1 MVFLKT
7 RLSRLRKAL
16 PSIGQRS
23 LARLLVMVTISLIL
37 SPRAPA
43 QTAQPPQVQLGRVM
57 GTVTD
62 VRGDAVVGATVVIAG
77 PEKVDRRTVVTN
89 ENGFFEFDHVKPG
102 GPYQIIVT
110 AAGFVDWTSPL
121 ITLAPG
127 QFELLGDIQ
136 LLLATQHTAVRVIYN
151 PVHAATEQLEAEEG
165 QRILGIIPNFYVTYD
180 PNAEPLTTKMKF
192 ELALKVSIDPVTLAG
207 IALVSGVKQA
217 ANTPNYG
224 QGAEGFGKRFGATAA
239 DGFTDIMIGGA
250 ILPSLL
256 HEDPRYFYQ
265 GTGTTKSRIW
275 HAITSPFVS
284 KRDNGSWGPNYS
296 SLGGD
301 LASSAI
307 ANLYYPR
314 SNRGAGLV
322 FSQFGI
328 ATAERVGAG
337 LAQEFLLSKLTRR
350 GGHMTQSSRTHKDPC
365 P

>member
-1 MVFLKT
+1 
-7 RLSRLRKAL
+7 
-16 PSIGQRS
+16 
-23 LARLLVMVTISLIL
+23 
-37 SPRAPA
+37 
-43 QTAQPPQVQLGRVM
+43 M

-62 VRGDAVVGATVVIAG
+62 VRGDAVAGATVVIAG
-77 PEKVDRRTVVTN
+77 PETVDRHTAVTN
-89 ENGFFEFDHVKPG
+89 ENGFFEFDQVKPG
-102 GPYQIIVT
+102 GPYQIMVT
-110 AAGFVDWTSPL
+110 AAGFVDWTSPP

-127 QFELLGDIQ
+127 QFELLGAIQ
-136 LLLATQHTAVRVIYN
+136 LRLATQHTAVRVIYN
-151 PVHAATEQLEAEEG
+151 QVHAATEQFKAEEK

-192 ELALKVSIDPVTLAG
+192 VLALKVSIDPVTLAG
-207 IALVSGVKQA
+207 IALIAGARQA
-217 ANTPNYG
+217 ADTPNYG

-265 GTGTTKSRIW
+265 GTGTTNSRIR
-275 HAITSPFVS
+275 HAILSPFIS
-284 KRDNGSWGPNYS
+284 KRDNGGWGPNYS

-307 ANLYYPR
+307 ANLYYPK

-328 ATAERVGAG
+328 ATAERVGAA

-350 GGHMTQSSRTHKDPC
+350 GGHMTQSCPTHKDPC
-365 P
+365 H